1 MKNILTIIK
10 KQIKD
15 TFKNKPVL
23 IQFIMFPAMTL
34 IMDNAIRIDD
44 MPELFFTKLFAVMYI
59 GMAPLTAAAS
69 IISEEK
75 EKNTLRVLMMAG
87 VRPWEYL
94 TGVAA
99 YILILCM
106 AGAGVMATGLDA
118 EDVPFFMLIMGAGFI
133 ISIFIGACVGIFAK
147 NQMVCT
153 SLMMPV
159 MMVLS
164 FSPIIAMFNDK
175 IEKVARFVFTQQLR
189 KTVDNMS
196 FDGIG
201 SSGAVILAVN
211 AAVALVLFFMAFRKK
226 GLE

>member
-10 KQIKD
+10 KEIKD

-34 IMDNAIRIDD
+34 IMENAIRIDD

-94 TGVAA
+94 AGVSA
-99 YILILCM
+99 YIWILCM

-164 FSPIIAMFNDK
+164 FSPMLAMFNDK
-175 IEKVARFVFTQQLR
+175 IEKVARLVFTQQLR

-211 AAVALVLFFMAFRKK
+211 AAAALVLFFIAFRKK

>member
-164 FSPIIAMFNDK
+164 FSPMLAMFNDK